1 MPFAFMHNKD
11 FSLYMYTPIL
21 SPSYILNGLLQ
32 SILFSI
38 IGRARELLPQ
48 VSEKK
53 FLQHHKSV
61 FNLYDGNWTI
71 LPLWINQVNC
81 CKR

>member
-48 VSEKK
+48 VLKK
-53 FLQHHKSV
+53 NFFNTTKAFLICTMEIGRY
-61 FNLYDGNWTI
+61 FLFG
-71 LPLWINQVNC
+71 
-81 CKR
+81 